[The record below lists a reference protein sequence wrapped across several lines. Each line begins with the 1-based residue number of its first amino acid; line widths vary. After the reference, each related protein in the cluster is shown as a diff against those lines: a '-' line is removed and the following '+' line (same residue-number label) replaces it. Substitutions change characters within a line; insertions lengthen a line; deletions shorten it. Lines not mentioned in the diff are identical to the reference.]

1 MQRRGW
7 TVAGAGLLAVS
18 GIVLWTERP
27 HLWGDASADAA
38 KVDQAVPAGQGMRT
52 VVLSDG
58 SEVVLAPGS
67 RLRSRGA
74 FGADSR
80 ELELTGEALFTV
92 AAADAPGT
100 APFIVH
106 GNGVDV
112 EDLGTAFVLRT
123 VAGRLLV
130 SVTQGMVQVSR
141 ARTVLHEG
149 EAQLVD
155 STGQVER
162 LSVTDARGSLA
173 WTSGA
178 LLFHEEPLTAVVER
192 LERWTGRTIV
202 VDADLATRRLTAAF
216 ESGTPDE
223 IVDQLAA
230 MTGARVEFRDGRWFV
245 SRALMR

>member
-7 TVAGAGLLAVS
+7 TVAGAGLLAVA

-74 FGADSR
+74 FGAVSR

-112 EDLGTAFVLRT
+112 EDLCTAFVLRT

-130 SVTQGMVQVSR
+130 SVTQGMVQVGR

-149 EAQLVD
+149 EAQIVD

-162 LSVTDARGSLA
+162 LSATDARGSLA

-202 VDADLATRRLTAAF
+202 VDADLATRRLTVAF

-223 IVDQLAA
+223 ILDQLAA
-230 MTGARVEFRDGRWFV
+230 MTGARVEVLDGRWFV

>member
-7 TVAGAGLLAVS
+7 TVAGAGLLAVA

-74 FGADSR
+74 FGAVSR
-80 ELELTGEALFTV
+80 ELELSGEALFTV

-100 APFIVH
+100 APF
-106 GNGVDV
+106 NGVDV

-130 SVTQGMVQVSR
+130 SVTQGMVQVGR

-149 EAQLVD
+149 EAQIVD

-162 LSVTDARGSLA
+162 LSATDARGSLA

-202 VDADLATRRLTAAF
+202 VDADLATRRLTVAF

-223 IVDQLAA
+223 ILDQLAA
-230 MTGARVEFRDGRWFV
+230 MMGARVEFLDGRWFV